1 MCTRV
6 RSPLCAVEARRAF
19 FLFRRRRRAPSLPR
33 FCARWRVR
41 ARMRARR
48 VAPER
53 GMRSHRRGMPLPV
66 RAFCCRP
73 PLPIVRPMPEALDA
87 PLSGPD
93 APRDGYGV
101 RRCCVRHCGGVA
113 LRGGRVATRVRAVHS
128 RRCWCCLLAG
138 GVKFT
143 ARVARIIYRHGS

>member
-19 FLFRRRRRAPSLPR
+19 FLSHRRRRAPSLPR
-33 FCARWRVR
+33 FSARWRVR

-101 RRCCVRHCGGVA
+101 RRAVACVTAVVWHCAEVVLPRECELSTAGAAAGV
-113 LRGGRVATRVRAVHS
+113 V
-128 RRCWCCLLAG
+128 CWQGCE
-138 GVKFT
+138 
-143 ARVARIIYRHGS
+143 IHG